1 MVDAVQGRAPSART
15 PWLVAAGIF
24 AGALALYARVA
35 GHPYIFFDDT
45 RYVLENPTVRA
56 GLTWGGVQWAF
67 TTLFVSNW
75 HPLTWL
81 SHMLDVELFGVN
93 PGPHHVVNAVL
104 HAANS
109 ALLFAVL
116 LRMTG
121 ATWRSAFVAALFA
134 VHPTHVESVA
144 WVAERKDLLSTLFGL
159 LGLLVYASYAR
170 RGGLLRYV
178 GVVVLFAASL
188 MSKPMW
194 VTLPFLLLLLDLWPL
209 QRLRAS
215 PFATDPEPPPAP
227 GRSLG
232 WLVAEKLP
240 LLALSI
246 ASSVVTVIAQNR
258 GGALTG
264 LELGLWSRFGN
275 AAVSYLRY
283 VGKTVWPWPLAIY
296 YPHPVDG
303 VPAWKAAGALILV
316 VALTAMAVWSSRRRP
331 WAGVGWL
338 WFLGTLVPVI
348 GIVQVGGQAMADRY
362 TYFPTIG
369 LYVVTVWGAAELAGR
384 LHATGAA
391 KVAGGIVVV
400 LLAAVSWVQ
409 IGLWSDHL
417 GLFRHALAVEDGSGV
432 VHGVLSEGLRR
443 AGRLEEALT
452 EAEAAVQLAPG
463 TARHW
468 NNLAISYRD
477 LRRFQEAREALVQAT
492 LVDPAYSISWVNLG
506 LVEMDLGHP
515 SGALQAYER
524 AATLGTEVASAW
536 GNLAVLYHQSG
547 RIPEAARAFQRA
559 VELEPGNASAWFNL
573 GLFRLK
579 TGRLVEAEQALGKA
593 ARLDPSN
600 PQIASRLSEA
610 RSRMGAGVP
619 R

>member
-1 MVDAVQGRAPSART
+1 LPAPSPARS
-15 PWLVAAGIF
+15 PWLIAAGLF
-24 AGALALYARVA
+24 ALTLALYARVA
-35 GHPYIFFDDT
+35 GHPYIYFDDT

-56 GLTWGGVQWAF
+56 GLTWRGVQWAF

-104 HAANS
+104 HASNAV
-109 ALLFAVL
+109 LLFAAF
-116 LRMTG
+116 RGMTG

-159 LGLLVYASYAR
+159 LAVLVYAAHAR
-170 RGGLLRYV
+170 RGGLLRYL
-178 GVVVLFAASL
+178 GVLALFAASL

-194 VTLPFLLLLLDLWPL
+194 VTLPFLLLLLDVWPL
-209 QRLRAS
+209 QRLRDS
-215 PFATDPEPPPAP
+215 PVVNDPGPPPTP
-227 GRSLG
+227 RRSLG
-232 WLVAEKLP
+232 WLLAGKLP
-240 LLALSI
+240 LLALSV

-264 LELGLWSRFGN
+264 LELGLWSRLGN

-283 VGKTVWPWPLAIY
+283 VGKTIWPWPLAIY

-303 VPAWKAAGALILV
+303 VPAWRAGGAMVLV
-316 VALTAMAVWSSRRRP
+316 LALTAIAVWASRRRP
-331 WAGVGWL
+331 WAGIGWL

-362 TYFPTIG
+362 TYLPTIG
-369 LYVVTVWGAAELAGR
+369 LYLVAVWGAAELAGR
-384 LHATGAA
+384 RQAVGAA
-391 KVAGGIVVV
+391 KVAGATVVA

-417 GLFRHALAVEDGSGV
+417 RLFRHALAVEDGSGV

-443 AGRLEEALT
+443 AGRLDEAVA

-477 LRRFQEAREALVQAT
+477 LRRFQEAREALLQGIQ
-492 LVDPAYSISWVNLG
+492 VDPSYPTSWVNLG
-506 LVEMDLGHP
+506 LVEMDLGNP
-515 SGALQAYER
+515 AGALQAYER
-524 AATLGTEVASAW
+524 AATMGTEVASAW
-536 GNLAVLYHQSG
+536 GNLAVLYHQAG
-547 RIPEAARAFQRA
+547 RTPEAARAFERA
-559 VELEPGNASAWFNL
+559 VELEPGSASSWFNL
-573 GLFRLK
+573 GLFRFK
-579 TGRLVEAEQALGKA
+579 TGQLTEAEKALATA
-593 ARLDPSN
+593 AQLDPGN
-600 PQIASRLSEA
+600 PQIASRLAEV
-610 RSRMGAGVP
+610 RSRLGASAP